1 MSILLRDPR
10 PVEKLEIKTK
20 PGEPRT
26 SSILLVSVA
35 IFLTVVLL
43 MYVGILFTEGSIKS
57 YSACREKIIG
67 YEQRGQYTSPEQFK
81 MALSNCEP
89 R

>member
-1 MSILLRDPR
+1 MSILLRAPR

-35 IFLTVVLL
+35 IFLSVVLL

-81 MALSNCEP
+81 MALLNCGP

>member
-67 YEQRGQYTSPEQFK
+67 YEQRGLYTRPEQFK
-81 MALSNCEP
+81 VALSNCGP